1 MKGSR
6 LLLCALVVFSFSF
19 SSVLAHADSVPGDP
33 VMQVD
38 DPQCSAN
45 PTTVSAGTIFN
56 FSAGAANSPTPGGGC
71 TAFAAANFELA
82 PTITSLD
89 IETFDPNITDPN
101 TQVNCLSNAFG
112 SCTAKLLTGGVLD
125 IFLTTNCGGDTCGT
139 GIAPGQIFSINLSN
153 LALSDGVPIPDGN
166 GGFETVSEGGWI
178 DGEGF
183 SGIADPS
190 GGDATTPFIT
200 TPEPSSLFLLASGI
214 AALSRTKK
222 LAKTFRKGH
231 SVTTVTYR

>member
-6 LLLCALVVFSFSF
+6 LLLCALVVFSFLSF
-19 SSVLAHADSVPGDP
+19 SSVVAHADSIPGDP

-38 DPQCSAN
+38 DPQCTTN
-45 PTTVSAGTIFN
+45 PTTVTPGAIFN

-71 TAFAAANFELA
+71 TAFRAANGELA

-112 SCTAKLLTGGVLD
+112 SCTARLLNGVLD
-125 IFLTTNCGGDTCGT
+125 IFLTNNCDGDTCGT

-153 LALSDGVPIPDGN
+153 LALDSNGNPIPDPNTPGA
-166 GGFETVSEGGWI
+166 FETVSEGGWI

-183 SGIADPS
+183 GGIADPS

-200 TPEPSSLFLLASGI
+200 TPEPSSLFLLAIGI

-222 LAKTFRKGH
+222 LLKTF
-231 SVTTVTYR
+231 